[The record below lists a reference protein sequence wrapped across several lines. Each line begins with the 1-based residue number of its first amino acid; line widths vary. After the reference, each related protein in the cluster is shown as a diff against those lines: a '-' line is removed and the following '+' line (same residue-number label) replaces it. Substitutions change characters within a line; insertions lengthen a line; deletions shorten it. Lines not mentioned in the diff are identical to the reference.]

1 VSEDTA
7 PPAPTTSPGDSHN
20 AFHAPFNP
28 WVIAVVAT
36 LATFMEV
43 LDTSIAN
50 VSLPHIAGNL
60 GASIN
65 DSTWVLTSYLV
76 ANAIVLPATA
86 FLSAALGRRNYYML
100 SVAIFTVSSLLCGMA
115 PNLEWLVVFRLM
127 QGLGGGGLQPLTQ
140 AILVDTFPPRMRGMG
155 MAVYGMTVV
164 VAPVIGPTFG
174 GWITDNYSWRW
185 VFLINVPIGLIALSL
200 SLRFI
205 TDPPFLR
212 RRTGAQ
218 RWRGDFI
225 GLSII
230 AIGLGSLQMVLDLGE
245 RQDWFSSPW
254 ITWAAVIAV
263 VSLVGGVFWSLRH
276 RDPMVNV
283 RVLGERN
290 LGLSCLHMLIFGGV
304 LYATT
309 ALLPMMLQTQFGYTA
324 MQSGMA
330 LSPGG
335 VVVAILM
342 PLVGFMV
349 TRVDARWMVI
359 TGIVVISIS
368 LLQMAAFSLGV
379 DFPSVVFARMVQ
391 GFGLAFIFVP
401 INTIAY
407 ARVPANDRNAASS
420 LMSIARNIGGSVGIG
435 YTTAMIARST
445 QTHRAALGEHISAFD
460 PNTTAARETLQGL
473 LMPAVGDAQ
482 HADQLSLA
490 MLQHQLDSQ
499 SSVLAYVEQFHF
511 LAIAF
516 LILIPVVLLMRRQKT
531 DSHVELVVE

>member
-1 VSEDTA
+1 MSDRSRAAA
-7 PPAPTTSPGDSHN
+7 PADSFE

-28 WVIAVVAT
+28 WLIAVVAT

-60 GASIN
+60 GASIT

-86 FLSAALGRRNYYML
+86 FLSAAIGRRNYYML
-100 SVAIFTVSSLLCGMA
+100 SVAVFTISSLLCGIA
-115 PNLEWLVVFRLM
+115 PNLEWLVVFRLL

-164 VAPVIGPTFG
+164 VAPVIGPTLG

-185 VFLINVPIGLIALSL
+185 VFLINVPIGVFALSM

-212 RRTGAQ
+212 RRTGPN

-225 GLSII
+225 GLSLIG
-230 AIGLGSLQMVLDLGE
+230 IGLACLQLVLDLGE
-245 RQDWFSSPW
+245 REDWFSSPW
-254 ITWAAVIAV
+254 ITGAAVTAGAT
-263 VSLVGGVFWSLRH
+263 LLYGLYWSLH
-276 RDPMVNV
+276 KKDPMVNI

-290 LGLSCLHMLIFGGV
+290 LGLSCLHMLIFGAV
-304 LYATT
+304 LYGTT
-309 ALLPMMLQTQFGYTA
+309 ALLPLMLQTQMGYTA

-335 VVVAILM
+335 LVVAVLM
-342 PLVGFMV
+342 PFVGYMV
-349 TRVDARWMVI
+349 TRIDPRWMILLGV
-359 TGIVVISIS
+359 GVISAS
-368 LLQMAAFSLGV
+368 LFQMAAFSLEV
-379 DFPSVVFARMVQ
+379 DFRTVVLARMLQ

-407 ARVPANDRNAASS
+407 ARVPASERNAASS

-435 YTTAMIARST
+435 YTSTMIARGS
-445 QTHRAALGEHISAFD
+445 QTHLAVLNEHASLFD
-460 PNTTAARETLQGL
+460 PHYVAAAGALREQLIPQIGDPAQAQL
-473 LMPAVGDAQ
+473 LA
-482 HADQLSLA
+482 HALLRHGAERQASL
-490 MLQHQLDSQ
+490 
-499 SSVLAYVEQFHF
+499 LAYVEQFRF

-516 LILIPVVLLMRRQKT
+516 LILVPVVLAMRRQKKP
-531 DSHVELVVE
+531 SHVELVAE

>member
-1 VSEDTA
+1 MSGKPAAA
-7 PPAPTTSPGDSHN
+7 PHGETFEAY
-20 AFHAPFNP
+20 HAPHNP
-28 WVIAVVAT
+28 WLIAVVAT

-86 FLSAALGRRNYYML
+86 FLSAAIGRRNYYML
-100 SVAIFTVSSLLCGMA
+100 SVAIFTVSSLLCGLA
-115 PNLEWLVVFRLM
+115 PNLEGLVLFRLL

-185 VFLINVPIGLIALSL
+185 VFLINVPIGAFALAM

-205 TDPPFLR
+205 SDPPYLR
-212 RRTGAQ
+212 RRTGPD

-225 GLSII
+225 GLSLVG
-230 AIGLGSLQMVLDLGE
+230 IGLACLQMALDLGE
-245 RQDWFSSPW
+245 REDWFSSPW
-254 ITWAAVIAV
+254 ITAAAIAAGI
-263 VSLVGGVFWSLRH
+263 SLVAGLVWSLRH
-276 RDPMVNV
+276 RDPMVAI
-283 RVLGERN
+283 RVLNERN
-290 LGLSCLHMLIFGGV
+290 LGMSCLHMLVFGAV
-304 LYATT
+304 LYGTT

-335 VVVAILM
+335 IVVALLM
-342 PLVGFMV
+342 PFVGFAV
-349 TRVDARWMVI
+349 TRVDPRWMVLF
-359 TGIVVISIS
+359 GVVVISAS
-368 LLQMAAFSLGV
+368 LVLMGSFSPDV
-379 DFPSVVFARMVQ
+379 DFRTVVTARMVQ
-391 GFGLAFIFVP
+391 GLGLAFIFVP

-407 ARVPANDRNAASS
+407 ARVAAHQRNAASS

-435 YTTAMIARST
+435 YTSAMIARST
-445 QTHRAALGEHISAFD
+445 QTHLATLSEHASPFEPAYTMATEAMRA
-460 PNTTAARETLQGL
+460 RL
-473 LMPAVGDAQ
+473 LPTVGDPVQAE
-482 HADQLSLA
+482 QLAHLLLRHQTERQASLI
-490 MLQHQLDSQ
+490 
-499 SSVLAYVEQFHF
+499 AYVEQFRF
-511 LAIAF
+511 LAVAF
-516 LILIPVVLLMRRQKT
+516 LILVPVVLAMRRQKKPT
-531 DSHVELVVE
+531 HVELAAE